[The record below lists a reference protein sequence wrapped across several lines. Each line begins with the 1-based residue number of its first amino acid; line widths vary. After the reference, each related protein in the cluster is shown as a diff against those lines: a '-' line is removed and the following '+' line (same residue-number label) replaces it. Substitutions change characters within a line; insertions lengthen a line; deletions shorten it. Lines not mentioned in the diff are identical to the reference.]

1 MQPLKQPEL
10 TNSMFSQ
17 VGFIFTLHLVFR
29 KDSYQK
35 HLKFRLLLFNVQVQ
49 ILGKENAYKGLI
61 VHNIKKKLLDI
72 LETTNIFIL

>member
-1 MQPLKQPEL
+1 MQPLKQLEL

-17 VGFIFTLHLVFR
+17 VRFIFTLHLVFR

-35 HLKFRLLLFNVQVQ
+35 HLTFRLSLLNVQVQ

-61 VHNIKKKLLDI
+61 VHNIKIK
-72 LETTNIFIL
+72 TNYWAS